1 MTTTNT
7 HENNQHMQ
15 NINGPLKGLKILDFS
30 TLLPGPYATML
41 LADMGAEVLRIESPT
56 RPDMLRG
63 LPPMVGGEHP
73 VSAVHATINRNKQ
86 ALALDLKDPRA
97 KEIVRRLLVE
107 YDIIVEQFRPGV
119 MDRLGL
125 SYHALRETRKDL
137 IYCSITG
144 YGQTGPLKQRAGH
157 DINYL
162 ALSGLAS
169 YSGREQSGP
178 SLSGTQ
184 VADIAGGSHHA
195 VMGILAA
202 VYQRQQSGRGSHI
215 DISMTDCAF
224 ALNAVSG
231 ANALA
236 GAGDPMPEQELLNG
250 GSYYDYYRTADNRYL
265 SVGSLEPQ
273 FAEQFFTAIG
283 HPEWLQRVLE
293 PDQQQLKQDIAAAI
307 AMAKLDDWM
316 RVFEACDACIEP
328 VLNFSEATES
338 VLIKERQMLCEAV
351 LANGDIQQQ
360 INTPLTFDG
369 HKPRRHTAGAPLG
382 QHTHELLN
390 ELGYTQEEI
399 EQMQAQGVVA

>member
-1 MTTTNT
+1 MN
-7 HENNQHMQ
+7 HV
-15 NINGPLKGLKILDFS
+15 NGPLKGLKVLDFS

-63 LPPMVGGEHP
+63 LPPMVGGEQP
-73 VSAVHATINRNKQ
+73 VSAAHATINRNKQ
-86 ALALDLKDPRA
+86 SLALDLKDPQA
-97 KEIVRRLLVE
+97 KQIVRRLLVE
-107 YDIIVEQFRPGV
+107 YDIVVEQFRPGV
-119 MDRLGL
+119 MNKLGL
-125 SYHALRETRKDL
+125 GYESLRKARKDL

-162 ALSGLAS
+162 ALAGLAS
-169 YSGREQSGP
+169 YSGREASGP

-184 VADIAGGSHHA
+184 IADIAGGSHHA

-202 VYQRQQSGRGSHI
+202 VYQRQQSGKGSHI

-224 ALNAVSG
+224 ALNAICG

-273 FAEQFFTAIG
+273 FAEQFFNAIG
-283 HPEWLQRVLE
+283 HPEWLQRILQADEQE
-293 PDQQQLKQDIAAAI
+293 PLKRDIAEAI
-307 AMAKLDDWM
+307 AMANLDDWM
-316 RVFEACDACIEP
+316 RVFEACDACVEP
-328 VLNFSEATES
+328 VLNFSEASES
-338 VLIKERQMLCEAV
+338 ALIEERQMQCEAV
-351 LANGDIQQQ
+351 LANGDTQQQ
-360 INTPLTFDG
+360 INSPLTFDG
-369 HKPRRHTAGAPLG
+369 NKPRRHTAGVPLG
-382 QHTHELLN
+382 QHTHALLN
-390 ELGYTQEEI
+390 ALGYTQEEI
-399 EQMQAQGVVA
+399 EQMQAQGVIA

>member
-1 MTTTNT
+1 MTYVD
-7 HENNQHMQ
+7 
-15 NINGPLKGLKILDFS
+15 GPLKGLKVLDFS

-63 LPPMVGGEHP
+63 LPPMVGEDQS
-73 VSAVHATINRNKQ
+73 VSAAHASINRNKQ
-86 ALALDLKDPRA
+86 SLALDLKDPRA
-97 KEIVRRLLVE
+97 GEIVRRLLVD
-107 YDIIVEQFRPGV
+107 YDIVVEQFRPGV
-119 MDRLGL
+119 MGKLGL
-125 SYHALRETRKDL
+125 GYETLRKTRADL

-144 YGQTGPLKQRAGH
+144 YGQTGPLRQRAGH

-162 ALSGLAS
+162 ALAGLAS
-169 YSGREQSGP
+169 YSGREYSGP

-184 VADIAGGSHHA
+184 IADIAGGSHHA

-224 ALNAVSG
+224 ALNAISG

-236 GAGDPMPEQELLNG
+236 GAGDPELEKELLNG

-273 FAEQFFTAIG
+273 FAEQFFRVIG
-283 HPEWLQRVLE
+283 HPEWLQRVLQA
-293 PDQQQLKQDIAAAI
+293 DQQQPLKRDIADTI
-307 AMAKLDDWM
+307 AQGTLDDWM
-316 RVFEACDACIEP
+316 RLFDACDACVEP
-328 VLNFSEATES
+328 VLTFSEAAAS
-338 VLIKERQMLCEAV
+338 ALMAERQMLCEAV
-351 LANGDIQQQ
+351 LPDGSSQQQ

-369 HKPRRHTAGAPLG
+369 HRPRRHTAGAPLG
-382 QHTHELLN
+382 GDTHQLLN
-390 ELGYTQEEI
+390 ALGYTQEEI
-399 EQMQAQGVVA
+399 EQMQLQGVIA

>member
-1 MTTTNT
+1 MK
-7 HENNQHMQ
+7 Q
-15 NINGPLKGLKILDFS
+15 NNGPLSGLKILDFT

-63 LPPMVGGEHP
+63 LPPMVGEGNK
-73 VSAVHATINRNKQ
+73 VSAAHATINRNKQ
-86 ALALDLKDPRA
+86 SLALNLKHA
-97 KEIVRRLLVE
+97 AAGEIVRRLLAE
-107 YDIIVEQFRPGV
+107 YDVVLEQFRPGV
-119 MDRLGL
+119 MDKLGL
-125 SYHALRETRKDL
+125 GYAALQQTRPDL

-144 YGQTGPLKQRAGH
+144 YGQSGPLQDRAGH

-169 YSGREQSGP
+169 YSGRAASGP
-178 SLSGTQ
+178 SLAGTQ

-202 VYQRQQSGRGSHI
+202 VYQRQQSGKGSRI

-236 GAGDPMPEQELLNG
+236 GAGDPQLEAELLNG
-250 GSYYDYYRTADNRYL
+250 GSYYDYYRTADGRYL

-273 FAEQFFTAIG
+273 FAQQFFAALG

-293 PDQQQLKQDIAAAI
+293 PDQQESLKRDIAALI
-307 AMAKLDDWM
+307 ATRTQADWV
-316 RVFEACDACIEP
+316 RRFADGDACVEP
-328 VLNFSEATES
+328 VLNFGEAAGS
-338 VLIKERQMLCEAV
+338 ALLRERRMLCRADFDDGTA
-351 LANGDIQQQ
+351 LAQ
-360 INTPLTFDG
+360 INTPFDFDG
-369 HKPRRHTAGAPLG
+369 DKPDVHTAGAKLG
-382 QHTHELLN
+382 AHSRELLN
-390 ELGYTQEEI
+390 LLGYSDEEF
-399 EQMQAQGVVA
+399 ERLCDEGAVT